1 MFSQLFVGSL
11 EVRPAEESA
20 ELLCAKVQRNSE
32 EKVAKR
38 GEGGKEGRRAGQHRW
53 KEEAELGK
61 WPRAFFR

>member
-1 MFSQLFVGSL
+1 MFSQLFVGTL

-32 EKVAKR
+32 EKIAKR
-38 GEGGKEGRRAGQHRW
+38 RMGERGNTAGQHRW
-53 KEEAELGK
+53 KEEAELGE